1 MHRVNSL
8 YPSAIYDDCIIMVS
22 VSPIDIF
29 NEVES
34 HVKQTVFPWIMHDI
48 VHAQHRKLNYVVGHE
63 TKRKLT
69 QKVRAHRRSFLAP
82 TVFVGSV

>member
-1 MHRVNSL
+1 
-8 YPSAIYDDCIIMVS
+8 MVS

-34 HVKQTVFPWIMHDI
+34 HAKQTVFFWIMHDI

-63 TKRKLT
+63 IIRKLT
-69 QKVRAHRRSFLAP
+69 KKVNIERERNAY
-82 TVFVGSV
+82 